1 MLIELHMIQNFAP
14 SNLNRDDTG
23 APKDC
28 DFGGVRRARISS
40 QCFKRAIRE
49 EFKKNSLL
57 PEDRRLLNPEELAYR
72 TKILVSKVAD
82 CLVKQ
87 GKEREQ
93 SQAAVEIALRGAGL
107 GVTEGKTEYLLYIGQ
122 TAISGLAKV
131 CIQYWDVLIAEGQK
145 PEKKEVAKTKKKEK
159 KNAKVAV
166 PRDVGKAVLEILD
179 GARAADLA
187 LFGRMLADLPE
198 NNIDAASQVAHAI
211 STHKLAMEFDFFTA
225 VDDLQPRE
233 ETGAGMMGTVEFN
246 SACFYRYA
254 NVDVNQLKTNLGGD
268 EALARRTVE
277 AFLHASKDAIPTG
290 KQNSFAAHNP
300 PAFILAV
307 VRENSPPV
315 SFANAFEKPV
325 STGLNAGLVE
335 PSIKA
340 LDDYWTAFS
349 AMYGKNGIKAIIA
362 SRMGDKPDLKGLES
376 VDGFKVIVFG
386 ELVNA
391 VMKAVEFS
399 QEAQS

>member
-40 QCFKRAIRE
+40 QCFKRAMRE

-57 PEDRRLLNPEELAYR
+57 PESQRLLSPEELAER
-72 TKILVSKVAD
+72 TKIIVSKVGD
-82 CLVKQ
+82 CLAGQDKN
-87 GKEREQ
+87 REQ
-93 SQAAVEIALRGAGL
+93 AQAAVEAALRGAGL
-107 GVTEGKTEYLLYIGQ
+107 GVKEGGKTECLLYLGR
-122 TAISGLAKV
+122 TAISSLAEV
-131 CIQYWDVLIAEGQK
+131 CTQHWDALLKAQGQE
-145 PEKKEVAKTKKKEK
+145 PEKKEAAKTKKKEK
-159 KNAKVAV
+159 RDAKAAV
-166 PRDVGKAVLEILD
+166 PKEVGKAVLDILD

-187 LFGRMLADLPE
+187 LFGRMLADLPDK
-198 NNIDAASQVAHAI
+198 NIDAASQVAHAI
-211 STHKLAMEFDFFTA
+211 STHKVAMEFDFYTA

-254 NVDVNQLKTNLGGD
+254 NVDVDQLKTNLGGD
-268 EALARRTVE
+268 EDLARRTVE
-277 AFLHASKDAIPTG
+277 AFLRASVSAIPTG

-307 VRENSPPV
+307 VRENGAPLSL
-315 SFANAFEKPV
+315 ANAFEKPV
-325 STGLNAGLVE
+325 STGRNDGLIE
-335 PSIKA
+335 PSIEA
-340 LDDYWTAFS
+340 LDDYWAKCA
-349 AMYGKNGIKAIIA
+349 AMYGKNGIRAIAA
-362 SRMGDKPDLKGLES
+362 SRMGEKPHLKMVDKTVPFDGL
-376 VDGFKVIVFG
+376 VKT
-386 ELVNA
+386 
-391 VMKAVEFS
+391 VMGAIEFT